1 MMKPITLLITV
12 GMLQLLLS
20 CNGQSGNRTQE
31 ANNPNTNSTNRVG
44 GDCEEG
50 YCDLI
55 YYGMPKEMNNT
66 DTSAGWYEAGRKI
79 LVTGTVYQIDGRT
92 PAPNVIV
99 YYHHTDNNGYYS
111 PGDGKPLNST
121 RHGHIRGW
129 VKTDAAGHYAI
140 YTIRPGPYPKVED
153 PEHIH
158 LIIKEPNIANEYW
171 INDLVFDDDPRLL
184 PYRKKHPEIN
194 PRCGSGTLRVL
205 LNDSLQIA
213 EHDIVL
219 GLNIP
224 NYPKKSTT
232 PVSSGL
238 NIGEG
243 QPSFGPYHAYGPDKG
258 STACPVC
265 KYGRYQGIIYFA
277 GNNPNWNEIK
287 KWLQYLET
295 ESNARGKYLKA
306 YFVYG
311 SEIMANREEQ
321 KSILEK
327 LGRELNIHKT
337 ALTFVPS
344 WQDKESDVYLNKI
357 NPAVEN
363 TFIVYKQ
370 RNIVDKYINLQA
382 TSQNFALL
390 TAALNRTSSSFN
402 NLPEPPHE

>member
-12 GMLQLLLS
+12 GMVQLLLS
-20 CNGQSGNRTQE
+20 CNGQSGNRVQDT
-31 ANNPNTNSTNRVG
+31 NNPTAGAANRVG
-44 GDCEEG
+44 GNCEEG
-50 YCDLI
+50 YCELI
-55 YYGMPKEMNNT
+55 YYGIPKEMNNT
-66 DTSAGWYEAGRKI
+66 DTSAGWYEAGRKL

-111 PGDGKPLNST
+111 PGDGKPFNST

-129 VKTDAAGHYAI
+129 VKTDSNGRYSI

-158 LIIKEPNIANEYW
+158 LIIKEPGIANEYW

-205 LNDSLQIA
+205 LHDSLLIA
-213 EHDIVL
+213 EHNIVL

-224 NYPKKSTT
+224 NYPVKQNDS
-232 PVSSGL
+232 VYSGL
-238 NIGEG
+238 NIGED
-243 QPSFGPYHAYGPDKG
+243 QPSFSPYHAYGPDKG

-287 KWLQYLET
+287 KWLQFLES
-295 ESNARGKYLKA
+295 ESNARDKYLKA

-311 SEIMANREEQ
+311 SEKMANREEQ
-321 KSILEK
+321 KSTLEK

-337 ALTFVPS
+337 ALTFVPT

-402 NLPEPPHE
+402 NLPEPPHK

>member
-1 MMKPITLLITV
+1 M
-12 GMLQLLLS
+12 LLS
-20 CNGQSGNRTQE
+20 CSGQSGKKAQE
-31 ANNPNTNSTNRVG
+31 ANRAIAGSANRVG

-50 YCDLI
+50 YCELI

-66 DTSAGWYEAGRKI
+66 DTSAGWYEAGRKL

-129 VKTDAAGHYAI
+129 VKTDNDGRYSI

-184 PYRKKHPEIN
+184 PFRKKHPEEN

-205 LNDSLQIA
+205 LADSMQIA

-224 NYPKKSTT
+224 NYPVKQNDS
-232 PVSSGL
+232 VSSGL
-238 NIGEG
+238 NIGDG
-243 QPSFGPYHAYGPDKG
+243 QPSFSPYHAFGPDKG

-277 GNNPNWNEIK
+277 GNNPDWEKVK
-287 KWLQYLET
+287 KWLQFLEEQSKT
-295 ESNARGKYLKA
+295 HGKYLKA
-306 YFVYG
+306 YFVYSNNNKTPG
-311 SEIMANREEQ
+311 NEQIAN
-321 KSILEK
+321 LEK
-327 LGRELNIHKT
+327 LGTELHILHT
-337 ALTFVPS
+337 ALTIVPS

-357 NPAVEN
+357 NPTVQN
-363 TFIVYKQ
+363 TIIIYKH
-370 RNIVDKYINLQA
+370 RNIVDKYINLQP
-382 TSQNFALL
+382 TTQNFQLI
-390 TAALNRTSSSFN
+390 TAALSRTRGVYQDF
-402 NLPEPPHE
+402 PEPAHE

>member
-1 MMKPITLLITV
+1 MKFITLIITV
-12 GMLQLLLS
+12 ALLLS
-20 CNGQSGNRTQE
+20 CSGQSGKKAQE
-31 ANNPNTNSTNRVG
+31 ANQATAGSVNRVG

-50 YCDLI
+50 YCELI

-66 DTSAGWYEAGRKI
+66 DTSAGWYEAGKKL

-111 PGDGKPLNST
+111 PGDGTPFNST

-129 VKTDAAGHYAI
+129 VKTDSAGRYSI

-184 PYRKKHPEIN
+184 PFRKKHPEVN

-205 LNDSLQIA
+205 LGDSMQIA

-224 NYPKKSTT
+224 NYPVKQNDS
-232 PVSSGL
+232 VSSGL
-238 NIGEG
+238 NIGED
-243 QPSFGPYHAYGPDKG
+243 QPSFGPYHAFGPDKG

-277 GNNPNWNEIK
+277 GNNPDWEKVK
-287 KWLQYLET
+287 KWLQFLE
-295 ESNARGKYLKA
+295 EQSNIHGKYLKA

-311 SEIMANREEQ
+311 TEAPADRKQ
-321 KSILEK
+321 QQSILEK
-327 LGRELNIHKT
+327 LGNELNIRNT
-337 ALTFVPS
+337 ALTFVPY
-344 WQDKESDVYLNKI
+344 WQDKKTEVYLNKI
-357 NPAVEN
+357 NPSAEN
-363 TFIVYKQ
+363 TFIIYKH
-370 RNIVDKYINLQA
+370 RSIVDKYINLQPTA
-382 TSQNFALL
+382 SDFAII
-390 TAALNRTSSSFN
+390 TAALSRTRSAYFN
-402 NLPEPPHE
+402 IPEPAHE

>member
-1 MMKPITLLITV
+1 MKFITLIITV
-12 GMLQLLLS
+12 AILLS
-20 CNGQSGNRTQE
+20 CSGQSGKKAQE
-31 ANNPNTNSTNRVG
+31 ANRATAGSANRVG

-50 YCDLI
+50 YCELI

-66 DTSAGWYEAGRKI
+66 DTSAGWYEAGRKL

-129 VKTDAAGHYAI
+129 VKTDADGHYAI

-184 PYRKKHPEIN
+184 PFRKKHPEVN

-205 LNDSLQIA
+205 LGDSMQIA

-224 NYPKKSTT
+224 NYPAKQNDS
-232 PVSSGL
+232 VSSGL
-238 NIGEG
+238 NIGED
-243 QPSFGPYHAYGPDKG
+243 QPSFSPYHAFGPDKG

-277 GNNPNWNEIK
+277 GNNPDWEKVK
-287 KWLQYLET
+287 KWLQFLE
-295 ESNARGKYLKA
+295 EQSNIHGKYLKV

-311 SEIMANREEQ
+311 TEAPADHKQ
-321 KSILEK
+321 QQSILEK
-327 LGRELNIHKT
+327 LGNELNIRNT
-337 ALTFVPS
+337 ALTYVS
-344 WQDKESDVYLNKI
+344 YWQDKETEVYLNKI
-357 NPAVEN
+357 NPSAEN
-363 TFIVYKQ
+363 TFIIYKH
-370 RNIVDKYINLQA
+370 RSIVDKYINLQPNA
-382 TSQNFALL
+382 SDFAII
-390 TAALNRTSSSFN
+390 TAALNRTRSAYFN
-402 NLPEPPHE
+402 IPEPAYE